1 MPSIAETTL
10 SSPLT
15 DHLYSPFLLS
25 ILQQPLPDKP
35 SGTYRGGK
43 NKNRLSLAEK
53 LGRGFLAME
62 GTKEILVDLV
72 PHTARLTGEALA
84 LVPPGLSQQDAHDAL
99 SPSVQS
105 IQDIQ
110 KSLQEGLILPG
121 GHHQPLPP
129 LPPPV
134 ADPLDN
140 DCVLTSYLT
149 AAYWDHIVSVT
160 TRKCRYS
167 NWVRGPGYYTNR
179 QVTVVQIGIRWVI
192 FSHDALLM
200 VKDASMSHWLLH
212 LYFHSTS
219 GKANLCSHLLEFTR
233 WGVNLLQIMGEEG
246 YETIKGLEGLVK
258 LRLIQLSEEIL
269 DPTPQIVNMIR
280 KYRSKARSWYK
291 AAILKKEEGIDS
303 LWRLVRSISNPDE
316 LGEVFSF
323 LKLLGHPYIDP
334 VRGCESSKTLAQ
346 ANRTISPSAVK
357 QLEWSFCH
365 TYTRGYIRKKARWP
379 PLIFNLPEGKRSK
392 LQELHD
398 SNHPSLPLGLGLYDA
413 SDWDYATFAPH
424 LEFDYGKDIL
434 SLISDTAISY
444 KRTEIDN
451 SWKGRLPFTPVKAT
465 TSTRVLEELLSRT
478 SLDMRAICNRISA
491 RDIPFD
497 WRIVT
502 VCPKER
508 EMKLEP
514 RTFSM
519 MVLEMRSFFVLTEQ
533 NLAEGIFSYIPEQS
547 MTDSKTQLLQRF
559 LKLTGTGDNTKKKTL
574 MIELD
579 FSRWNL
585 KFEQRTMN
593 PLGRRFDQIFGTDR
607 LYDVVHEFYET
618 CMVVLRH
625 SSFTP
630 KLTKRTGGHI
640 PDQPGI
646 WNGHPTG
653 MEGIFQKGWTLATI
667 CIIQAAIWP
676 LGLRYNIVGQG
687 DNQVLF
693 IECNRN
699 PEESDP
705 EFADRVREL
714 YKSVSRS
721 CSEFA
726 AAVGHELKPEECT
739 AGTSFTSYGKELWYK
754 GRVLETT
761 CKSVARMFPSTTSD
775 VPSMFQVFSK
785 ISATG
790 SATTD
795 RSGYTLPLFFF
806 TKLVEN
812 WLIRREFR
820 VSYLHGDSLHDSS
833 GKILGDLDTRQWDI
847 LLTLVP
853 SNLGGLPVG
862 TLAEYLYRGHQD
874 PLASSLCS
882 LRAFR
887 TLPVVSAYL
896 EVLERGLTL
905 EVDSKVDRE
914 GLILDPYSIPIRR
927 IAPATS
933 RMASR
938 MKGPLLR
945 VTRNSDIKSL
955 LIYNDRS
962 RSSFM
967 EDLLSSKPLYPK
979 IVHDVYKSSLFGTCD
994 TFSKRFTNTSTLYKI
1009 ARRAEDEDLTTRC
1022 LMYDREYMRQTYDN
1036 LALVYKI
1043 RAPSLHKFDRP
1054 LQMYKLSLK
1063 LRERWGVGTM
1073 EGVTNIHPLDLGKI
1087 LVLPYDVDSALA
1099 AERKESPIVSV
1110 MCLQGDTTSSRNN
1123 RGPTNPYIGSLTSE
1137 KSVAKWVRPVDSSPP
1152 QKDAIKL
1159 LQIRKL
1165 LTTPGSWC
1173 HTFLTT
1179 IAQSRC
1185 QYDVEELDIFTKE
1198 QVGGTEAHR
1207 YSTSDA
1213 PMGSY
1218 ISSTSTW
1225 ASHLSVSSNHSRG
1238 LGTIDRPVSYQEIY
1252 LTLSTLSC
1260 WYLAPLEINSPF
1272 GCILTIPDIECV
1284 PIVRDHLVDLDR
1296 PMTTIL
1302 RPSPRLFYSTSEEIR
1317 VSSRY
1322 PKSARNFPTLLSSL
1336 PTCHLYLRES
1346 IASIFL
1352 DVLTGRMRRI
1362 RTGTYVRSEVR
1373 SSRVIDL
1380 PECTIIPYSD
1390 YLLGL
1395 RDACILHMSGR
1406 FIRSLHKDL
1415 VVRNHFVSLVAES
1428 ALLLVPSVL
1437 STIQECQ
1444 DIPMDFGRPVIG
1456 GRSRETCIKWWVL
1469 QVINAAC
1476 ALGVQPSQPLPGVF
1490 TMGLS
1495 SLSSTLVS
1503 VLSYWIAC
1511 SLYKRHGTKDIL
1523 SAKIL
1528 LRAFTSLTRP
1538 EEEYQSVEHIL
1549 TFIHQSKL
1557 TNDFRVEDTSPQKKI
1572 RGYRSSVIPSI
1583 EYCRPPPV
1591 SVHTA
1596 MGGSCISCLGTDAQQ
1611 MYELSYP
1618 SYALTDTLH
1627 SYQLRLWM
1635 DLSDAHLRWGPIWGL
1650 TPKQG
1655 NVLIIGIGAG
1665 GILRVVREDAHV
1677 IGVDLAVELES
1688 LGQESISY
1696 IPPVGHPHFSLHPV
1710 SWMVGGDITNP
1721 GVLERLLDECVE
1733 GLYDLVLLDVEG
1745 VDTRTRLRIRQ
1756 QFAATGIPAYARI
1769 AGSPTDMLNAEASY
1783 CAFHEQTDRIWAP
1796 SIGLSQEL
1804 VMGGGSSPMGLF
1816 KAVTSGPSH
1825 RTVEYTGD
1833 TALSDSEK
1841 ELRVR
1846 LAYWSLS
1853 GEITTDLDRITGWI
1867 RNTQEWPTT
1876 IKTELEK
1883 LKDCLELGTESDIHL
1898 PKHLVRSFV
1907 LLSSLTTYR
1916 DT

>member
-25 ILQQPLPDKP
+25 LLQQPTLDGPR
-35 SGTYRGGK
+35 TAYRSRGSK
-43 NKNRLSLAEK
+43 SRLTLAEK
-53 LGRGFLAME
+53 LGRSFLAVD
-62 GTKEILVDLV
+62 GAKEILVDLV
-72 PHTARLTGEALA
+72 PHTARLTGDALT
-84 LVPPGLSQQDAHDAL
+84 LIPPGLSQQDARDAL

-105 IQDIQ
+105 IKEIQ
-110 KSLQEGLILPG
+110 RSLQEGLISPG
-121 GHHQPLPP
+121 NDYQSLPP
-129 LPPPV
+129 LPSPV
-134 ADPLDN
+134 KDPLDS

-149 AAYWDHIVSVT
+149 AAYWDHIVSLT

-167 NWVRGPGYYTNR
+167 NWVQGPGYYTNR
-179 QVTVVQIGIRWVI
+179 QMTVVQIGPRWVI

-200 VKDASMSHWLLH
+200 IKDAAMSHWLLH
-212 LYFHSTS
+212 LYFHSTPEKS
-219 GKANLCSHLLEFTR
+219 SLCPHLLEFTR
-233 WGVNLLQIMGEEG
+233 WGLNLLKIMGEEG

-258 LRLIQLSEEIL
+258 LRLIQLSEEVL
-269 DPTPQIVNMIR
+269 DPTLQIVNMIR
-280 KYRSKARSWYK
+280 KYRGKARSWYRSTN
-291 AAILKKEEGIDS
+291 LKKEEGIDS
-303 LWRLVRSISNPDE
+303 LWKLIQSIDNPDE

-334 VRGCESSKTLAQ
+334 VRGCESSKALAQ

-413 SDWDYATFAPH
+413 SDWDYVTFAPH

-444 KRTEIDN
+444 KRSEIDN
-451 SWKGRLPFTPVKAT
+451 SWKGRLPFNPVKAT

-478 SLDMRAICNRISA
+478 SLDMRAICDRISA

-559 LKLTGTGDNTKKKTL
+559 LKLTGSGDSQKKKTL

-593 PLGRRFDQIFGTDR
+593 PLGRRFDQIFGTNR

-699 PEESDP
+699 PGESDP

-833 GKILGDLDTRQWDI
+833 GKILDDLGTKQWDI

-882 LRAFR
+882 LRAFH
-887 TLPVVSAYL
+887 TLPIISAYL
-896 EVLERGLTL
+896 EVLERGLIL
-905 EVDSKVDRE
+905 EVDSKVDKE
-914 GLILDPYSIPIRR
+914 GLILDPYSVPIRR

-945 VTRNSDIKSL
+945 VARNSDIKSL

-962 RSSFM
+962 RSAFM

-1036 LALVYKI
+1036 LALAYKI
-1043 RAPSLHKFDRP
+1043 KTPPLHKFSGP
-1054 LQMYKLSLK
+1054 LQMYNLSLK
-1063 LRERWGVGTM
+1063 LRDRWGAGIM
-1073 EGVTNIHPLDLGKI
+1073 EGVTNIHPLDLGRI
-1087 LVLPYDVDSALA
+1087 LVLPYNVDDALT
-1099 AERKESPIVSV
+1099 AEKMGLPIVSV
-1110 MCLQGDTTSSRNN
+1110 MCLQGDTTSSRND

-1152 QKDAIKL
+1152 QKDAMKL

-1165 LTTPGSWC
+1165 LTTPGSRC
-1173 HTFLTT
+1173 YTFLTT

-1185 QYDVEELDIFTKE
+1185 QYDIEELDIFTKE

-1225 ASHLSVSSNHSRG
+1225 ASHLTVSSNHSRS

-1252 LTLSTLSC
+1252 LTLSSLSC
-1260 WYLAPLEINSPF
+1260 WYLAPLDIDSPF
-1272 GCILTIPDIECV
+1272 GCILTIPEIECV
-1284 PIVRDHLVDLDR
+1284 PTVQDHLVDLTR
-1296 PMTTIL
+1296 PMTTVL

-1336 PTCHLYLRES
+1336 PTCHLLLRES
-1346 IASIFL
+1346 ITSIFL
-1352 DVLTGRMRRI
+1352 DVLTGRMKRI

-1373 SSRVIDL
+1373 SSRVIDI

-1406 FIRSLHKDL
+1406 FVRSLHKDL
-1415 VVRNHFVSLVAES
+1415 IVRNHFVSLVAES

-1437 STIQECQ
+1437 STIQECP

-1469 QVINAAC
+1469 QIINAAST
-1476 ALGVQPSQPLPGVF
+1476 LGAHAEHPLPGVF

-1503 VLSYWIAC
+1503 TLSYWIAC
-1511 SLYKRHGTKDIL
+1511 SLYRQHSSRDVL

-1528 LRAFTSLTRP
+1528 LRALTSLTRP
-1538 EEEYQSVEHIL
+1538 EEEYQSVEHVL

-1557 TNDFRVEDTSPQKKI
+1557 TSEFRVEDTSPQKKI
-1572 RGYRSSVIPSI
+1572 RGYRSSIVPSVV
-1583 EYCRPPPV
+1583 YRRSPPK
-1591 SVHTA
+1591 SVHTMIA
-1596 MGGSCISCLGTDAQQ
+1596 GNCVSCLGTDALQE
-1611 MYELSYP
+1611 YELSYP
-1618 SYALTDTLH
+1618 SYVLTDALY

-1635 DLSDAHLRWGPIWGL
+1635 DLSDAHLRWGPVWGL

-1665 GILRVVREDAHV
+1665 GILRVIREDANV
-1677 IGVDLAVELES
+1677 TGVDLAVELES
-1688 LGQESISY
+1688 LGQESVSY
-1696 IPPVGHPHFSLHPV
+1696 IPPVGHPHFSLHPI
-1710 SWMVGGDITNP
+1710 SWMMGGDVTSP
-1721 GVLERLLDECVE
+1721 DVLERLLDECVE
-1733 GLYDLVLLDVEG
+1733 GLYDLVLVDIES
-1745 VDTRTRLRIRQ
+1745 VDTRTRLTIRQ
-1756 QFAATGIPAYARI
+1756 QFAATGIPAYVRI
-1769 AGSPTDMLNAEASY
+1769 AGTLADIQSAGASY
-1783 CAFHEQTDRIWAP
+1783 CAFHEQDDRIWMP
-1796 SIGLSQEL
+1796 RIGLSQEL
-1804 VMGGGSSPMGLF
+1804 IMGGGSSPMGLY
-1816 KAVTSGPSH
+1816 KATTSEQTH
-1825 RTVEYTGD
+1825 RIAEYTGS
-1833 TALSDSEK
+1833 TTLSESEK
-1841 ELRVR
+1841 ELRIR

-1853 GEITTDLDRITGWI
+1853 GEITTDVDRIIEWTRDI
-1867 RNTQEWPTT
+1867 RGWPTS
-1876 IKTELEK
+1876 IRPELEK
-1883 LKDCLELGTESDIHL
+1883 LRDGLQLGIESNVDL

-1907 LLSSLTTYR
+1907 LLSSLVHDR